1 MERVAAVFGS
11 TGLIGT
17 QLLQVLSENK
27 NYIKVLAYMRKPFSK
42 LPTKVN
48 AVEFTDNFSI
58 PSDVEDVY
66 ICLGTTMK
74 KAGSKDAFTKVDYEL
89 VVSIAQKA
97 KEVGVKRLL
106 VVSSIGANSESSN
119 FYLRTKGAMEEA
131 VKTFGFTL
139 CGIVRPSL
147 LLGKRNEFRFG
158 EKLGVFFYKVF
169 GFIFV
174 GPLRKYKGIYAV
186 DVAKSMVMLAL
197 SSSGTITVESNVL
210 KQMADVYKS

>member
-11 TGLIGT
+11 TGLIGN
-17 QLLQVLSENK
+17 QLLQLLSDNK
-27 NYIKVLAYMRKPFSK
+27 NYIKVFAYMRKPASN
-42 LPTKVN
+42 LPVKVS
-48 AVEFTDNFSI
+48 AVELTSDFTL
-58 PSDVEDVY
+58 PADVDDVY
-66 ICLGTTMK
+66 VCIGTTMK
-74 KAGSKDAFTKVDYEL
+74 KAGSKEAFLKVDFEL
-89 VVSIAQKA
+89 VQTIAQRAKA
-97 KEVGVKRLL
+97 AGAKRLL
-106 VVSSIGANSESSN
+106 VVSSIGANAESSN
-119 FYLRTKGAMEEA
+119 FYLRTKGQMEEA
-131 VKTFGFTL
+131 VKQYGFIL

-147 LLGKRNEFRFG
+147 LLGKRDEFRFG
-158 EKLGVFFYKVF
+158 EKVGVFFYKVF

>member
-27 NYIKVLAYMRKPFSK
+27 NYIKVIAYMRKPVSN
-42 LPTKVN
+42 LPTKVIS
-48 AVEFTDNFSI
+48 VEFVDNFSI

-74 KAGSKDAFTKVDYEL
+74 KAGSKDAFLKVDFEL
-89 VVSIAQKA
+89 VQTIAQRA
-97 KEVGVKRLL
+97 KVAGAKRLL
-106 VVSSIGANSESSN
+106 VVSSIGANAESSN
-119 FYLRTKGAMEEA
+119 FYLRTKGQMEEA
-131 VKTFGFTL
+131 VKQVGFTL

-147 LLGKRNEFRFG
+147 LLGNRKEFRFG
-158 EKLGVFFYKVF
+158 EKLGLFFYKVF

-174 GPLRKYKGIYAV
+174 GPLRKYKGIYDV

-210 KQMADVYKS
+210 NQMADVYKS

>member
-1 MERVAAVFGS
+1 MERIAAVFGS
-11 TGLIGT
+11 TGLIGN
-17 QLLQVLSENK
+17 QLLQLLSDNK
-27 NYIKVLAYMRKPFSK
+27 NYIKVLAYMRKPASN
-42 LPTKVN
+42 LPVKVS
-48 AVEFTDNFSI
+48 AVELTNDFAL
-58 PSDVEDVY
+58 PADVDDVY
-66 ICLGTTMK
+66 VCIGTTMK
-74 KAGSKDAFTKVDYEL
+74 KAGSKEAFLKVDFEL
-89 VVSIAQKA
+89 VQTIAQQAKA
-97 KEVGVKRLL
+97 AGAKRLL
-106 VVSSIGANSESSN
+106 VVSSIGANAESSN
-119 FYLRTKGAMEEA
+119 FYLRTKGQMEEA
-131 VKTFGFTL
+131 VKQYGFAL

-158 EKLGVFFYKVF
+158 EKVGVFFYKVF

>member
-11 TGLIGT
+11 SGLIGN

-27 NYIKVLAYMRKPFSK
+27 NYIKVLAYMRKPASN
-42 LPTKVN
+42 LPTKVSV
-48 AVEFTDNFSI
+48 VELSESFTI
-58 PSDVEDVY
+58 PSDVDDVY
-66 ICLGTTMK
+66 VCIGTTMK
-74 KAGSKDAFTKVDYEL
+74 KAGSKEAFRKVDYEL
-89 VVSIAQKA
+89 VNTIAQRA
-97 KEVGVKRLL
+97 KEAGVKRLL
-106 VVSSIGANSESSN
+106 VVSSIGANNKSSN
-119 FYLRTKGAMEEA
+119 FYLRTKGEMEEI
-131 VKTFGFTL
+131 VKTYGFTL

-147 LLGKRNEFRFG
+147 LFGNRAEFRFG
-158 EKLGVFFYKVF
+158 EKLGIFFYKIF

-174 GPLRKYKGIYAV
+174 GPLRRYRGIQAI

>member
-1 MERVAAVFGS
+1 
-11 TGLIGT
+11 
-17 QLLQVLSENK
+17 
-27 NYIKVLAYMRKPFSK
+27 MRKPASN
-42 LPTKVN
+42 LPVKVS
-48 AVEFTDNFSI
+48 AVELTNDFAL
-58 PSDVEDVY
+58 PADVDDVY
-66 ICLGTTMK
+66 VCIGTTMK
-74 KAGSKDAFTKVDYEL
+74 KAGSKEAFLKVDFEL
-89 VVSIAQKA
+89 VQTIAQQAKA
-97 KEVGVKRLL
+97 AGAKRLL
-106 VVSSIGANSESSN
+106 VVSSIGANAESSN
-119 FYLRTKGAMEEA
+119 FYLRTKGQMEEA
-131 VKTFGFTL
+131 VKQYGFAL

>member
-1 MERVAAVFGS
+1 MERIAAVFGS
-11 TGLIGT
+11 TGLIGN

-27 NYIKVLAYMRKPFSK
+27 NYIKVLAYMRKPASN
-42 LPTKVN
+42 LPVKVS
-48 AVEFTDNFSI
+48 ATELTDNFTI
-58 PSDVEDVY
+58 PADVEDVY
-66 ICLGTTMK
+66 VCIGTTMK
-74 KAGSKDAFTKVDYEL
+74 KAGSKDAFRKVDYEL
-89 VVSIAQKA
+89 VLTIAQRA
-97 KEVGVKRLL
+97 KEAGAKRLL
-106 VVSSIGANSESSN
+106 VVSSIGANAESSN
-119 FYLRTKGAMEEA
+119 FYLRTKGQMEEA
-131 VKTFGFTL
+131 IKEVGFTL

-147 LLGKRNEFRFG
+147 LLGKRAEFRFG

-174 GPLRKYKGIYAV
+174 GPLRNYKGIFAV